1 MKVGDLLTN
10 RDKSLGGPMLIVLEI
25 IKHPDNSAMD
35 RVCLQWL
42 PRNGGKSLRGELSR
56 LITEKKYV
64 VV

>member
-1 MKVGDLLTN
+1 
-10 RDKSLGGPMLIVLEI
+10 MLIVLEI